1 MPALTVRTTSGREA
15 TLARAD
21 VDRLAAELRGDLL
34 TPDAPGYDDARRIW
48 NAMIDRRPALVAR
61 CRDAGDVVAAVR
73 FARAHDL
80 LVTARGGGHNIAGNA
95 LAEGGLVV
103 DLSPMRTVR
112 VDPAGRTA
120 RVEPGVTLAEL
131 DAAVQAHGLATPVGI
146 NSTTGIAGLTLG
158 GGYGWLSRRHG
169 LTVDNLLAADVVTAD
184 GELVTASERERPD
197 LFWGLRGG
205 GGNLGIVTA
214 FDFRLHRV
222 GPEVVAGLIVHP
234 FDDAAGLLRRYR
246 DVVKRAPDE
255 LTAWIVLRQAP
266 PLPFLASEVHG
277 RRVVVIATMWA
288 GAPAA
293 AAPALAPLRAIGAP
307 HADVVAPAPY
317 TGFQAAFDPL
327 LAPGARNY
335 WKTHNFADLHDD
347 LIDVLVDRVR
357 ALPGPQCE
365 IFVAHLGGAVSRVRE
380 DATAYAGRDAQ
391 FVMNVHARWDDAA
404 DDARH
409 VAWARATWEATAPF
423 AGGGA
428 YVNFLTG
435 DEGER
440 VRSAYGANYD
450 RLAMVKAKY
459 DPTNLFRVN
468 QNVPPM
474 AAVATPATMAAPTPG
489 VPRPQP

>member
-21 VDRLAAELRGDLL
+21 VDRLAAELRGELL
-34 TPDAPGYDDARRIW
+34 TPDAAGYDDARRIW
-48 NAMIDRRPALVAR
+48 NAMVDRRPAMVAR
-61 CRDAGDVVAAVR
+61 CRGPADVVAAVR

-95 LAEGGLVV
+95 LADGGLVV
-103 DLSPMRTVR
+103 DLTPMRAVR

-120 RVEPGVTLAEL
+120 RVEPGATLAEF

-184 GELVTASERERPD
+184 GELVTASERERAD
-197 LFWGLRGG
+197 LFWALRGG
-205 GGNLGIVTA
+205 GGNFGIVTA
-214 FDFRLHRV
+214 FDFRLHPV

-234 FDDAAGLLRRYR
+234 FDDAARLLRAYR
-246 DVVKRAPDE
+246 DAAKRAPDE
-255 LTAWIVLRQAP
+255 LTAWVVLRQAP
-266 PLPFLASEVHG
+266 PLPFLAPEVHG
-277 RRVVVIATMWA
+277 QRVMVIAVMWS
-288 GAPAA
+288 GDPARA
-293 AAPALAPLRAIGAP
+293 DEALAPLRAIGTP
-307 HADVVAPAPY
+307 HADVVGPSPY

-327 LAPGARNY
+327 LAPGSRNY
-335 WKTHNFADLHDD
+335 WKTHNFADLHDG
-347 LIDVLVDRVR
+347 LIDVLVARLGE
-357 ALPGPQCE
+357 LPGPQCE
-365 IFVAHLGGAVSRVRE
+365 IFVAHLGGAVRRVPE
-380 DATAYAGRDAQ
+380 DATAYAGRDAE

-404 DDARH
+404 EDARH
-409 VAWARATWEATAPF
+409 VAWARATYEATAPF

-450 RLAMVKAKY
+450 RLAALKAKY

-468 QNVPPM
+468 QNVQPM
-474 AAVATPATMAAPTPG
+474 AAVATPASMPSPAGG